1 MRTRSVIEKREDGL
15 ALALFAGLVLLPLLV
30 ESWRLIDVAIYLT
43 YAMLAAS
50 LAFVWGHVG
59 LLCLGQAVFFGLGAY
74 AMSFV
79 TMGMVPGLEAV
90 TSSYVGLA
98 AAMIV
103 PALAGALIGWFVFSA
118 KGLHGAF
125 FGVVTLAIAV
135 VVEKL
140 FVNWSFAG
148 GLNGLI
154 GVPSFMPVPGD
165 AGEVTDEYAIYAIA
179 VVALAATIA
188 LYRAVQRSSSGL
200 LLASIRSREART
212 LAFGFDTAA
221 LKTRAFA
228 LAAAV
233 SGLAGALFV
242 TQFNFASP
250 TLIGFNLSAEALIWV
265 ALGGRR
271 SVVTAA
277 LGAIA
282 FRALEA
288 NLSGVIGE
296 TWLLIV
302 GALFI
307 GAVLLAPNGLFGTP
321 LAAGRRKVSG

>member
-1 MRTRSVIEKREDGL
+1 MTRSPIEKREDLL
-15 ALALFAGLVLLPLLV
+15 ALAAFAGLLVLPWLV
-30 ESWRLIDVAIYLT
+30 ESWRLIDVSIYLT

-79 TMGMVPGLEAV
+79 TMGMVPGLEHI
-90 TSSYVGLA
+90 TSSYVGLVA
-98 AAMIV
+98 AVLV
-103 PALAGALIGWFVFSA
+103 PAVAGALIGWFVFSA

-135 VVEKL
+135 VAEKL

-165 AGEVTDEYAIYAIA
+165 TGEVTNEYAIYAIA
-179 VVALAATIA
+179 VAALVGTIV
-188 LYRAVQRSSSGL
+188 LYRMVQRSDFGL
-200 LLASIRSREART
+200 ILASIRSRESRT
-212 LAFGFDTAA
+212 LAFGFDTAR
-221 LKTRAFA
+221 LKTLAFA
-228 LAAAV
+228 LAAGV

-277 LGAIA
+277 LGAIG

-288 NLSGVIGE
+288 NLSGVVGD
-296 TWLLIV
+296 TWLLMV

-307 GAVLLAPNGLFGTP
+307 LAVLVAPNGLFGTP
-321 LAAGRRKVSG
+321 LAGWRQARSG

>member
-1 MRTRSVIEKREDGL
+1 M
-15 ALALFAGLVLLPLLV
+15 
-30 ESWRLIDVAIYLT
+30 
-43 YAMLAAS
+43 
-50 LAFVWGHVG
+50 
-59 LLCLGQAVFFGLGAY
+59 
-74 AMSFV
+74 
-79 TMGMVPGLEAV
+79 
-90 TSSYVGLA
+90 
-98 AAMIV
+98 
-103 PALAGALIGWFVFSA
+103 
-118 KGLHGAF
+118 
-125 FGVVTLAIAV
+125 
-135 VVEKL
+135 
-140 FVNWSFAG
+140 
-148 GLNGLI
+148 
-154 GVPSFMPVPGD
+154 PGD

-188 LYRAVQRSSSGL
+188 LYRAVQRSSTGL

-228 LAAAV
+228 HAAAV

-307 GAVLLAPNGLFGTP
+307 RRGPACAEPPVRHPARGRAAQGLRIGVDVLVRQGTGNDGDRIGKLPEACPASVETSARDRPCPSPPRAP
-321 LAAGRRKVSG
+321 K